1 MENFR
6 RGALSFILFALGL
19 LVSLLPMSVHAQ
31 LSTGTILGTVK
42 DAQGN
47 AIVGATVTVRTAK
60 AYPAVLPLIQPVPP
74 ASRLSRSA
82 NTTLP

>member
-47 AIVGATVTVRTAK
+47 AIVGAKVTVSNERRPD
-60 AYPAVLPLIQPVPP
+60 PAVLPLIQPVPP
-74 ASRLSRSA
+74 ASRLFRWA
-82 NTTLP
+82 NTQS